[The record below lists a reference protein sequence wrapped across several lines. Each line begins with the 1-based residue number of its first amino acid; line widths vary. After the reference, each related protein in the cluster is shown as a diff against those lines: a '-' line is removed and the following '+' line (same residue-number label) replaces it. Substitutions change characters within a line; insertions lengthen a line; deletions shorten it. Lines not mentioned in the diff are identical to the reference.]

1 MSKSACA
8 DCGKTIYIS
17 TTQSAPHPR
26 CRLCRSAATLAKNQ
40 VSCPVCGDLFMPTL
54 GGDGKGGG
62 RRSKTCSPRCGHVLR
77 SGKEPSEKSS
87 RHLYWAVKNA
97 QRRQDILKDPV
108 PYTLGEVAERDGFCC
123 QLCDR
128 EVDVSLSGME
138 RWGPTIDHVI
148 PLIVSKDDRRVNVQ
162 LAHRF
167 CNLSKRDGRGAY
179 VTSGG
184 TPG

>member
-1 MSKSACA
+1 
-8 DCGKTIYIS
+8 
-17 TTQSAPHPR
+17 
-26 CRLCRSAATLAKNQ
+26 
-40 VSCPVCGDLFMPTL
+40 MPTL

-77 SGKEPSEKSS
+77 WGKEPSEKSS